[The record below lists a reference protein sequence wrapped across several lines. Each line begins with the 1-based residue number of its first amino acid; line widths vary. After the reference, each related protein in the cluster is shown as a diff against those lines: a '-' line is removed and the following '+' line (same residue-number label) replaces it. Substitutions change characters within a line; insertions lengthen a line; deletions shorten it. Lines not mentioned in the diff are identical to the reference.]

1 MVANIM
7 QQDGVE
13 FAAYARQAAWHRLG
27 SVKADGQMTVDEAL
41 DLANL
46 RGWDVTKEPIYTK
59 DGLVVPGRNATVG
72 TILGQ
77 RRVLGDVGDRY
88 VVFQNEEHAT
98 FLNTLVDEAG
108 AHVETAGALGR
119 GERVFV
125 SLRLPES
132 VSVGGQSGDKV
143 DTYIGALNAHDAS
156 MPFTVVTTPI
166 RWECQNM
173 INYSLSRATNR
184 HTVRHSGAGLK
195 GAVEEARRVLG
206 LIYKY
211 NEEFE
216 KAAERLVQVSM
227 NSESFEEMIAAEYGY
242 DGENLAAAERADE
255 RIGQMMT
262 LFYTA
267 GTNANIRDTAWAGFN
282 AIVEYFDWFS
292 ATNAEDEDTKRA
304 EKSLSGTWAQ
314 GAFDTVSRFIAA

>member
-1 MVANIM
+1 MVANIKVE
-7 QQDGVE
+7 DGVE
-13 FAAYARQAAWHRLG
+13 FAAYARTAAWHRLG
-27 SVKADGQMTVDEAL
+27 TVKADGQMSVDEAL

-46 RGWDVTKEPIYTK
+46 SGWDVQKEPIYTAA
-59 DGLVVPGRNATVG
+59 GLIVPGRNATVA
-72 TILGQ
+72 TILGK
-77 RRVLGDVGDRY
+77 RVVLGDVGDRY
-88 VVFQNEEHAT
+88 TVFQNEEHAT
-98 FLNTLVDEAG
+98 FLHTLMDEAG

-119 GERVFV
+119 GEKVFV

-132 VSVGGQSGDKV
+132 VTIGGQSGDKI

-156 MPFTVVTTPI
+156 QPFTVVTTPI

-173 INYSLSRATNR
+173 INYSLAQATNR

-211 NEEFE
+211 NEAFE
-216 KAAERLVQVSM
+216 QEAEKLIQVSM
-227 NSESFEEMIAAEYGY
+227 NSESFEEMIAKEYGY
-242 DGENLAAAERADE
+242 DGDNMAAAERADE

-262 LFYTA
+262 LFDTA
-267 GTNANIRDTAWAGFN
+267 GTNDAIRDTAWAGFN

-292 ATNAEDEDTKRA
+292 ATTAEDEDAKRA
-304 EKSLSGTWAQ
+304 EKSLTGTWSTQ
-314 GAFDTVSRFIAA
+314 AFDTVTRFVTA

>member
-1 MVANIM
+1 MVANIKE
-7 QQDGVE
+7 QDGVQ
-13 FAAYARQAAWHRLG
+13 FAAYARTAAWHRLG
-27 SVKADGQMTVDEAL
+27 QVKADGQMTVDEAL

-46 RGWDVTKEPIYTK
+46 SGWDVQKEPIYTK
-59 DGLVVPGRNATVG
+59 DGLIVPGRNATVAN
-72 TILGQ
+72 ILGQ
-77 RRVLGDVGDRY
+77 RVVLGDVGDRY
-88 VVFQNEEHAT
+88 TVFQNEEHAT
-98 FLNTLVDEAG
+98 FLHTLVDEAG

-132 VSVGGQSGDKV
+132 VTIGGQSGDKV

-156 MPFTVVTTPI
+156 QPFTVVTTPI

-173 INYSLSRATNR
+173 INYSLSRATNK

-211 NEEFE
+211 NEAFE
-216 KAAERLVQVSM
+216 QEAEKLVQVMLTSDA
-227 NSESFEEMIAAEYGY
+227 FEEMISKEYGY
-242 DGENLAAAERADE
+242 DGDNLAAAERADE

-262 LFYTA
+262 LFDTA
-267 GTNANIRDTAWAGFN
+267 GTNGNIRGTAWAGFN

-292 ATNAEDEDTKRA
+292 ATTAEDEDTKRA
-304 EKSLSGTWAQ
+304 EKSLAGTWATQ
-314 GAFDTVSRFIAA
+314 AFDTVSRFVSA

>member
-1 MVANIM
+1 MVANIKVE
-7 QQDGVE
+7 DGIE
-13 FAAYARQAAWHRLG
+13 FAAYARQDAWHRLG
-27 SVKADGQMTVDEAL
+27 QVKADGQMTVDEAL
-41 DLANL
+41 EMAHLS
-46 RGWDVTKEPIYTK
+46 GWNVVKEPIYTS
-59 DGLVVPGRNATVG
+59 DGLVVPGRNATVA
-72 TILGQ
+72 TINGK
-77 RRVLGDVGDRY
+77 RTVLGDVGDRY

-119 GERVFV
+119 GEKVFV
-125 SLRLPES
+125 SLRLPDS
-132 VSVGGQSGDKV
+132 VTVGGQSGDKV

-156 MPFTVVTTPI
+156 QPFTIVTTPI

-195 GAVEEARRVLG
+195 GAVDEARRVLG

-216 KAAERLVQVSM
+216 REAERLVQTSM
-227 NSESFEEMIAAEYGY
+227 TSSSFEEMIVAEYGY
-242 DGENLAAAERADE
+242 QGENMAAQERSDE

-262 LFYTA
+262 LFDTA

-292 ATNAEDEDTKRA
+292 ATNAENEDTKRA

-314 GAFDTVSRFIAA
+314 GAFDTVSRFVAA

>member
-1 MVANIM
+1 MVANIKE
-7 QQDGVE
+7 QDGVQ
-13 FAAYARQAAWHRLG
+13 FAAYARKAAWHRLG
-27 SVKADGQMTVDEAL
+27 TVKYDGQMTVNEAL

-46 RGWDVTKEPIYTK
+46 SGWNVEKEPIYTK
-59 DGLVVPGRNATVG
+59 DGLIIPGRNATVA
-72 TILGQ
+72 TILGK
-77 RRVLGDVGDRY
+77 RVVLGDVGDRY

-108 AHVETAGALGR
+108 AHLETAGALGR
-119 GERVFV
+119 GEKVFV

-132 VSVGGQSGDKV
+132 VSIGGQSGDKV

-156 MPFTVVTTPI
+156 QPFTVVTTPI

-206 LIYKY
+206 LIYRY
-211 NEEFE
+211 NEAFE
-216 KAAERLVQVSM
+216 AEAEKLVQVSLT
-227 NSESFEEMIAAEYGY
+227 SESFEEMIANEYGY

-262 LFYTA
+262 LFDTA
-267 GTNANIRDTAWAGFN
+267 GTNDNIRDTAWAGFN

-292 ATNAEDEDTKRA
+292 ATNAEDEDAKRA
-304 EKSLSGTWAQ
+304 EKSITGAWATE
-314 GAFDTVSRFIAA
+314 AFATVSRFVGV

>member
-7 QQDGVE
+7 EQDGIE
-13 FAAYARQAAWHRLG
+13 FAAYARTAAWHRLG
-27 SVKADGQMTVDEAL
+27 TVKYDGQMTVDEAL
-41 DLANL
+41 DLAHL
-46 RGWDVTKEPIYTK
+46 SGWNVQKEPIYTA
-59 DGLVVPGRNATVG
+59 DGLVIPGRNATVA
-72 TILGQ
+72 TINGK
-77 RRVLGDVGDRY
+77 RVVLGDTGDRY

-98 FLNTLVDEAG
+98 FLNTLVDESG
-108 AHVETAGALGR
+108 AHLETAGALGR

-125 SLRLPES
+125 SLLLPDS
-132 VSVGGQSGDKV
+132 VTIGGQSGDKV

-173 INYSLSRATNR
+173 INYSLSLAQNR

-211 NEEFE
+211 NSAFE
-216 KAAERLVQVSM
+216 AEAERLVQISM
-227 NSESFEEMIAAEYGY
+227 NSESFEEMVSAEYGY
-242 DGENLAAAERADE
+242 EGDNMAAAERADE
-255 RIGQMMT
+255 RVGQMMT
-262 LFYTA
+262 LFDTA
-267 GTNANIRDTAWAGFN
+267 GTNANIRETAWAGFN

-292 ATNAEDEDTKRA
+292 ATTADDENAKRA
-304 EKSLSGTWAQ
+304 EKSLSGTWATE
-314 GAFDTVSRFIAA
+314 AFATVDKFVTA